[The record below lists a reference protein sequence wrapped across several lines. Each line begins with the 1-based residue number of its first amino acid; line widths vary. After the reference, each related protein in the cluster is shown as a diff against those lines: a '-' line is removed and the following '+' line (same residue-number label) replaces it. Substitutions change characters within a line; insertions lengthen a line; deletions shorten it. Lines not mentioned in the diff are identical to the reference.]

1 MYVNV
6 PAVAVVDQCRRAML
20 GLLAL
25 ATIYSQALF
34 AESVWSEGFDT
45 IAVQDGRMLPG
56 KYRSLTLDLNGF
68 KSRLDTVPHENDISL
83 RYSNAVI
90 VIPLPDGSSQQ
101 FRIVEA
107 PIMSEAL
114 SRKYPDIRSF
124 MGQGIDEP
132 GATLRFDISPKGFH
146 GAVISPRGNYYID
159 PFTGADANS
168 SAAYISYSEQAFY
181 QTNQEVFSELPPLP
195 REEPAD
201 PKWNDVIQRKGSAQ
215 KNRQDDGQPRQKIS
229 SGTELRTYR
238 LALAVTGEYTS
249 FHGGTVEGALAAMNT
264 TMVRVNGIYER
275 EVAIR
280 MVLVDNT
287 DELIYTDADTD
298 PYSNESGFDMLAE
311 NQANIDEIIGVDN
324 YDIGHVF
331 STGGGGIAQLDAPCS
346 SAKAEG
352 VTGSGSPV
360 GDPFDVEYVSHEMG
374 HQFGADH
381 TFNNYCGGNR
391 ASSAAHEPGSGTTIM
406 SYAGIC
412 APNVQNT
419 ADSYFHNKSYNDIYE
434 FSVNGNGNS
443 CAAVTETGNSPPVI
457 SMPEGGFSIPVST
470 PFALTGSATDADEDA
485 LTYSWEQFDLGPATD
500 DSDADL
506 TSPSGNQPIFRS
518 WPATSDPTRVFPRV
532 QDLASD
538 QSTIG
543 ELLPTYGRE
552 LSFKLTVRDNQAAGG
567 GVADDLVSFSVTGQ
581 AGPFILTNEPS
592 GYVRNTAQTITW
604 DVANTDQAPVSAGQV
619 DILISF
625 DGGQTFTDVLASEV
639 NNDGSQEVT
648 IPDVNNATARI
659 KVQASANIFFA
670 VSTADIAIE
679 SDGDGDGVSDSADVF
694 PDDPTEWADID
705 NDGIGDNADTDDDN
719 DGVPDASDNCPVV
732 SNSDQLNS
740 DNDAQGNACDA
751 DDDNDG
757 AVDDQDAFPL
767 DASEVADNDGDG
779 TGDNADTDDDND
791 EVADDVDNCP
801 AIPNPGQEDADDDG
815 IGNVC
820 DDDDPGIGHR
830 WSDSDTE
837 GGPTFA
843 WRDISETGTEII
855 GLEDDNAVGPYDIG
869 FDFMMYGD
877 PYRQV
882 FIHSNGVISF
892 VDPYTDS
899 VPPENFPM
907 PVYAD
912 RPPMPLIAWMW
923 DDLQALEDSHVYYQ
937 VLEDGELVIQ
947 FNNFGRY
954 GDEIGRLDA
963 QVIIKADG
971 KILFQ
976 YLEFRDGI
984 ATDSATVGVENVIGS
999 IAMQVAYD
1007 EPYLHDA
1014 LAILFRMD
1022 TDRDGFDDAVDN
1034 CPYTL
1039 NSDQQDSNVNG
1050 IGDAC
1055 DFYQWTDSNT
1065 ADGPE
1070 FNWID
1075 VSLTG
1080 TEVVGLYDDNHAGPF
1095 DIGFNFNFFGDT
1107 KTQFFVQTNGAISFD
1122 DQVYPYY
1129 NHATP
1134 NSHGVNDL
1142 IAWMWDDLLALSE
1155 SRVFYEIV
1163 DDEKLVI
1170 QFVDFGQWD
1179 SIGLVNAEVILK
1191 PNGEITLQYLDFQSG
1206 MITDSATIG
1215 IAASFAED
1223 EAGPGYNE
1231 VSTVPAAGV
1240 MVAYNEDYLRNEL
1253 AVRFQAGSDDG
1264 GGIDT
1269 DGDGIPDDDDAFP
1282 DDPTEATD
1290 SDGDQTGDN
1299 LDNCPIVANPDQ
1311 LNTDGD
1317 SEGDACDADD
1327 DNDGFSDE
1335 QEVVDGTNPLSP
1347 FSCLE
1352 GCFNLDIDEDGRV
1365 EPLSDALLAIRHL
1378 FGFSGPALIEA
1389 AISLD
1394 AQRSQAADIE
1404 QYLAADL
1411 VELDIDG
1418 NGAAEPLTDGLV
1430 LMRYLFGFEGEALI
1444 EGAVSADA
1452 IRQSAEDIAD
1462 YIQARMPSE

>member
-1 MYVNV
+1 
-6 PAVAVVDQCRRAML
+6 
-20 GLLAL
+20 
-25 ATIYSQALF
+25 
-34 AESVWSEGFDT
+34 
-45 IAVQDGRMLPG
+45 
-56 KYRSLTLDLNGF
+56 
-68 KSRLDTVPHENDISL
+68 
-83 RYSNAVI
+83 
-90 VIPLPDGSSQQ
+90 
-101 FRIVEA
+101 
-107 PIMSEAL
+107 
-114 SRKYPDIRSF
+114 
-124 MGQGIDEP
+124 
-132 GATLRFDISPKGFH
+132 
-146 GAVISPRGNYYID
+146 
-159 PFTGADANS
+159 
-168 SAAYISYSEQAFY
+168 
-181 QTNQEVFSELPPLP
+181 
-195 REEPAD
+195 
-201 PKWNDVIQRKGSAQ
+201 
-215 KNRQDDGQPRQKIS
+215 
-229 SGTELRTYR
+229 
-238 LALAVTGEYTS
+238 
-249 FHGGTVEGALAAMNT
+249 
-264 TMVRVNGIYER
+264 
-275 EVAIR
+275 
-280 MVLVDNT
+280 
-287 DELIYTDADTD
+287 
-298 PYSNESGFDMLAE
+298 
-311 NQANIDEIIGVDN
+311 
-324 YDIGHVF
+324 
-331 STGGGGIAQLDAPCS
+331 
-346 SAKAEG
+346 
-352 VTGSGSPV
+352 
-360 GDPFDVEYVSHEMG
+360 MG

-391 ASSAAHEPGSGTTIM
+391 ASSAAYEPGSGTTIM

-419 ADSYFHNKSYNDIYE
+419 ADGYFHNKSYNDIYE
-434 FSVNGNGNS
+434 FSVNGYGNS

-457 SMPEGGFSIPVST
+457 SMPEGEFSIPVST
-470 PFALTGSATDADEDA
+470 PFALTGSATDADGDA

-506 TSPSGNQPIFRS
+506 TNPSGNQPIFRS
-518 WPATSDPTRVFPRV
+518 WPATSDSTRVFPRL
-532 QDLASD
+532 QDLASG

-543 ELLPTYGRE
+543 ELLPTYGRD
-552 LSFKLTVRDNQAAGG
+552 LSFKLTVRDNQAGGG
-567 GVADDLVSFSVTGQ
+567 GVADDLVSFSVTAQ
-581 AGPFILTNEPS
+581 AGPFRLTNQPS
-592 GYVRNTAQTITW
+592 GYVRDTAQTITW
-604 DVANTDQAPVSAGQV
+604 DVAGTDQAPVNAGQV
-619 DILISF
+619 DILISL
-625 DGGQTFTDVLASEV
+625 DGGLTYPNVLASDV
-639 NNDGSQEVT
+639 DNDGSHEVM
-648 IPDVNNATARI
+648 IPDVNSSTARI

-694 PDDPTEWADID
+694 PDDPEEWADID

-740 DNDAQGNACDA
+740 DNDAQGNVCDA

-757 AVDDQDAFPL
+757 TEDDQDAFPL

-791 EVADDVDNCP
+791 EVADDADNCP
-801 AIPNPGQEDADDDG
+801 AIANPGQEDADDDG

-843 WRDISETGTEII
+843 WQDISETGTEII

-877 PYRQV
+877 TYRQV

-907 PVYAD
+907 PVNTD

-947 FNNFGRY
+947 FDNFGRY

-971 KILFQ
+971 QILFQ

-984 ATDSATVGVENVIGS
+984 ETDSATIGVENVIGS

-1007 EPYLHDA
+1007 EPYLHDE

-1080 TEVVGLYDDNHAGPF
+1080 TEVVGLDDDNYAGPF

-1107 KTQFFVQTNGAISFD
+1107 KTQFFVQSNGAISFD

-1142 IAWMWDDLLALSE
+1142 IAWMWDDLLALDE
-1155 SRVFYEIV
+1155 SRVFYEFV

-1179 SIGLVNAEVILK
+1179 SMGLVNAEVILK
-1191 PNGEITLQYLDFQSG
+1191 PNGEITLQYLDFQGG

-1223 EAGPGYNE
+1223 ESGPGYSE

-1240 MVAYNEDYLRNEL
+1240 MVAYNEDYLQNEL
-1253 AVRFQAGSDDG
+1253 AVRFQADSDG
-1264 GGIDT
+1264 GGTDT

-1335 QEVVDGTNPLSP
+1335 QEVIDGTDPLSP

-1378 FGFSGPALIEA
+1378 FGFSGSALVEA

-1411 VELDIDG
+1411 VEFDIDG

-1452 IRQSAEDIAD
+1452 TRQSAEDIAD